1 MSTYTFAGKPQPKNG
16 AADPAPPKEKRP
28 ATAAQVAANQANSK
42 RSTGPGLESRA
53 RTRFNGVKLGLTGRK
68 FFFLPG
74 ESEAEF
80 YDQVAS
86 WVIQLGAVTDAEVAQ
101 VETAVY
107 ALWKADRADRAQ
119 VSAATQA
126 AGHVRYDAEKRRAA
140 ALQALTA
147 TLREDPRAA
156 VAQLMDSTVGCEY
169 LITQYE
175 FIEERLI
182 THDSLEVSQRR
193 ELIRLAGYQPG
204 DLFREPVVRNINRS
218 YLGALRGAG
227 GFTAAGAANAF
238 INDRPEDM
246 SEGEFER
253 RFEVFVLDLPSKA
266 QGKWELN
273 AFVKE
278 KIAELRKWAGLIR
291 LREESDLEHELGQAE
306 VNIRPET
313 EKQTRYG
320 ATAKREHHAALR
332 ELRALQEMRLKY
344 GLGELEEKADP
355 QETTTAEELAP
366 AACDAPAPE
375 MGPVEAPELSGRETV
390 AEPEKVRAHCE
401 ANRAEVPVE
410 SEVRTASDAAPEVTP
425 DDLAVI
431 SPEEDAAIRAHYK
444 TMVDKTVA
452 AVQDE

>member
-1 MSTYTFAGKPQPKNG
+1 
-16 AADPAPPKEKRP
+16 
-28 ATAAQVAANQANSK
+28 
-42 RSTGPGLESRA
+42 
-53 RTRFNGVKLGLTGRK
+53 
-68 FFFLPG
+68 
-74 ESEAEF
+74 
-80 YDQVAS
+80 
-86 WVIQLGAVTDAEVAQ
+86 
-101 VETAVY
+101 
-107 ALWKADRADRAQ
+107 
-119 VSAATQA
+119 
-126 AGHVRYDAEKRRAA
+126 
-140 ALQALTA
+140 
-147 TLREDPRAA
+147 
-156 VAQLMDSTVGCEY
+156 
-169 LITQYE
+169 
-175 FIEERLI
+175 
-182 THDSLEVSQRR
+182 VSQRR

-218 YLGALRGAG
+218 FLGALRGVG

-238 INDRPEDM
+238 IDDRPADM
-246 SEGEFER
+246 SVGEFER

-266 QGKWELN
+266 QGKAELN

-344 GLGELEEKADP
+344 GLGELEEAPDRP
-355 QETTTAEELAP
+355 ASATVEELAP
-366 AACDAPAPE
+366 AACEDAVPE
-375 MGPVEAPELSGRETV
+375 TGPVEAPEEGGRETV

-410 SEVRTASDAAPEVTP
+410 SDVRTASDAAPEVAP

-431 SPEEDAAIRAHYK
+431 SPEEDAAIRAGYK
-444 TMVDKTVA
+444 NLVDKTVA
-452 AVQDE
+452 AVLDE